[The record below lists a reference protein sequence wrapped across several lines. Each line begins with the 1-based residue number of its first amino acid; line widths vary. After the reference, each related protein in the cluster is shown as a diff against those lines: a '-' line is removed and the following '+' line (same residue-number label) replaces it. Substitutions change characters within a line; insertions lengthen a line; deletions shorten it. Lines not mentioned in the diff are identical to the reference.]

1 MEKLGHVAFIIGVL
15 IAILSGLLTKFVPAD
30 ILMWILVALG
40 LIVGFLNVTEKESTA
55 FLVATIALMSV
66 GGAGLNA
73 FASVGSMIEG
83 ILKNLVAFVAPA
95 ALVVALKAVYAISAT
110 K

>member
-1 MEKLGHVAFIIGVL
+1 
-15 IAILSGLLTKFVPAD
+15 
-30 ILMWILVALG
+30 
-40 LIVGFLNVTEKESTA
+40 
-55 FLVATIALMSV
+55 MSV